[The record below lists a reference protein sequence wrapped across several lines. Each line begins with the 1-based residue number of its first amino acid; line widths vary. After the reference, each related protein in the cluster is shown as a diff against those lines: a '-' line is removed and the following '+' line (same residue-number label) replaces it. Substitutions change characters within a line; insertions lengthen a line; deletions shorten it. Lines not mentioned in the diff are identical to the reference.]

1 VHALIVLQ
9 KMTSRTWIIAL
20 AIAVVVPLLGGA
32 LGCYNRT
39 ESLGPENVSWILMWS
54 APLVILCIIGSGIF
68 GALRTSN
75 RISSKRYR
83 GLMLLDYIGCFVA
96 SLWFVDQVSGV

>member
-1 VHALIVLQ
+1 
-9 KMTSRTWIIAL
+9 MAL

-32 LGCYNRT
+32 LGCYQRT
-39 ESLGPENVSWILMWS
+39 ESLGRDNVSWILMWS
-54 APLVILCIIGSGIF
+54 APLAVLCVIVCGIF
-68 GALRTSN
+68 GVLRSSN
-75 RISSKRYR
+75 RISSEGFR